1 MDEESKSNDYGI
13 CIICQTNTGPN
24 EYTHMVMN
32 PAMTSVTRMIESA
45 VECCVYGESQFIAL
59 KTRLQGL
66 SAEDLISNAVRYH
79 RNC

>member
-1 MDEESKSNDYGI
+1 MDEKSKSNDYGI
-13 CIICQTNTGPN
+13 CIICQPNTGPI
-24 EYTHMVMN
+24 EYTHMVIN
-32 PAMTSVTRMIESA
+32 PAMISVTRIIEAA
-45 VECCVYGESQFIAL
+45 VERCWYGESQFMAL